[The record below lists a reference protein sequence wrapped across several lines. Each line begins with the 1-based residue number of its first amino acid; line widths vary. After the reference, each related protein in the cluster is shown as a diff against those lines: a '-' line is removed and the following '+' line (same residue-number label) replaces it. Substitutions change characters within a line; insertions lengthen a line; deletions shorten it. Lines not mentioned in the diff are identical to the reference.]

1 MDGATAAVEARGLVV
16 ERGGTR
22 ILDGVSLRVGRGEV
36 VALLGPNGCG
46 KTTLARCLVGQVWP
60 TAGAVELMGHRL
72 GGGGGDLREL
82 RRRVAV
88 VNPTLDEGEMHAT
101 GATVDGEL
109 DAVSAVCTGWF
120 GTVGLY
126 DEVTAEQ
133 RARAEA
139 LLRTVGLGHRLRHRV
154 AVLSTGE
161 RRRLLVARAMAG
173 EPELLILDEPTA
185 GLDVAGREQVLAAV
199 ERVVGVMR
207 AEGGGRRA
215 EGPRPGAG
223 DADGGHGSSGVAP
236 ASSFEP
242 PGVLMITHHVEELS
256 PRTSRVV
263 MMKAGRVVAEGRPGE
278 VIDPE
283 VLSAVYGC
291 KVYVRRVHGRWW
303 LEVLPEAWLDLMTAE
318 G

>member
-1 MDGATAAVEARGLVV
+1 MDQAAAAVEARDLVV

-22 ILDGVSLRVGRGEV
+22 ILDGVRLRVGRGEV

-60 TAGAVELMGHRL
+60 TGGAVELLGHRL
-72 GGGGGDLREL
+72 GGGADLRAL

-88 VNPTLDEGEMHAT
+88 VNPTLDEGEAHAT

-133 RARAEA
+133 RARAEG
-139 LLRTVGLGHRLRHRV
+139 LLRTVGLGHRLGHRV

-199 ERVVGVMR
+199 EMVVGG
-207 AEGGGRRA
+207 EGRRLKDEGRTGEEGRRA
-215 EGPRPGAG
+215 KAEGRRGAAG
-223 DADGGHGSSGVAP
+223 VSSGRP
-236 ASSFEP
+236 EGDGASETCSSSSFGLRPSAFEP
-242 PGVLMITHHVEELS
+242 PGVLMITHHVEEL
-256 PRTSRVV
+256 
-263 MMKAGRVVAEGRPGE
+263 
-278 VIDPE
+278 
-283 VLSAVYGC
+283 
-291 KVYVRRVHGRWW
+291 
-303 LEVLPEAWLDLMTAE
+303 
-318 G
+318 